1 HGMFDLSYLRMVP
14 NMVVSTPK
22 DAEELGRLVAT
33 ATAHQGPFAIRYPR
47 GPVAEKVIDIRP
59 LPSLTWEMVQ
69 DGGSD
74 VLICA
79 SGKMV
84 AVAENAAGLLAA
96 NGLTASVVNARFIK
110 PTDRR
115 LSTWALAHRA
125 VVTVEDNTRRGG
137 LGASVLEFLAEQG
150 VVRPLRQVALPDH
163 FLPHGAQGELLAE
176 YGLTA
181 EGVAE
186 AAVLAMDLSR
196 EAPAQQ
202 ARAVG

>member
-1 HGMFDLSYLRMVP
+1 
-14 NMVVSTPK
+14 
-22 DAEELGRLVAT
+22 VAD
-33 ATAHQGPFAIRYPR
+33 R
-47 GPVAEKVIDIRP
+47 VIDIRP
-59 LPSLTWEMVQ
+59 LPSLTWELVRE
-69 DGGSD
+69 GGRD

-79 SGKMV
+79 AGKMV
-84 AVAENAAGLLAA
+84 AVAENAATLLAA
-96 NGLTASVVNARFIK
+96 SGVSASVVNARFIK

-115 LSTWALAHRA
+115 LATWARAHRA

-150 VVRPLRQVALPDH
+150 VVRPVRQVALPDQ

-186 AAVLAMDLSR
+186 AAILALESSA
-196 EAPAQQ
+196 EAHPDQ